1 MFLERASICVPLSRR
16 HIRSSSCVLFFF
28 SVIMAQFWFYILSLT
43 TVSSCMAIF
52 TGGEQDVGSPL
63 RVAQCRATCL
73 ERVSSSSF
81 TARI

>member
-1 MFLERASICVPLSRR
+1 MDVFFERASICAHLIHNVFVVF
-16 HIRSSSCVLFFF
+16 IFF
-28 SVIMAQFWFYILSLT
+28 IMAQFWFYIVSLT

-73 ERVSSSSF
+73 ERVRLLPF
-81 TARI
+81 CA